1 LAEKDSVDKICDQ
14 IREDGAKE
22 VKSIL
27 DKARR
32 TAAEITAKAED
43 EAKGV
48 GDRIVEEASEKGEL
62 AKKRTLSSVSLE
74 VRRIRLKA
82 REEVVTAVMGAVQG
96 EIDAVRKRP
105 DYSRVLA
112 GLIAEALR
120 ALDGDE
126 FVVYADARDVGLL
139 ESGAFPAVRDLMK
152 GEGRAVKRLEAKQLD
167 RSTGGGVQVGVPGG
181 NVVYDNTFE
190 SRMYRFREEIRG
202 IIFRGIFSSEDKI
215 E

>member
-1 LAEKDSVDKICDQ
+1 MAEKDSVEKIRDQ

-22 VKSIL
+22 VSSIL

-43 EAKGV
+43 EARKV
-48 GDRIVEEASEKGEL
+48 GERIVEEAVEKGEL
-62 AKKRTLSSVSLE
+62 AKKRALSSVSLD

-82 REEVVTAVMGAVQG
+82 REEVVTAVMSAVQA
-96 EIDAVRKRP
+96 EIDAARKRS
-105 DYSRVLA
+105 DYPKVLA

-126 FVVYADARDVGLL
+126 FVVHADARDLGLL
-139 ESGAFPAVRDLMK
+139 ESAAFPAARELMK
-152 GEGRAVKRLEAKQLD
+152 AEGRVVKRLEAKPLD
-167 RSTGGGVQVGVPGG
+167 GSTSGGVQVGVPGG
-181 NVVYDNTFE
+181 NVLYDNTFE
-190 SRMYRFREEIRG
+190 SRMYRFRDEIRAV
-202 IIFRGIFSSEDKI
+202 IFRGIFSSEDTI